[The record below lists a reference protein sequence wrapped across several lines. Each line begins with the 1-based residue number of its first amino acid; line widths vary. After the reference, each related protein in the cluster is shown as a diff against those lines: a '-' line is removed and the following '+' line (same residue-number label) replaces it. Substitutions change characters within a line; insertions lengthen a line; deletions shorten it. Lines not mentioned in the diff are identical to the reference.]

1 MRGARTRRRRNPRF
15 AALCLLLIFAAVGA
29 AVWLWAG
36 RGLPGEGVEVPDY
49 VQADLLTVNPWS
61 RPGTPL
67 EKIDGIVIHYVG
79 NPGTTAKANRNY
91 FESLSSGETE
101 TYASSH
107 FIVGLE
113 GEVIQCIPLTEIAY
127 ASNIRNEDT
136 VAIEVCHPDE
146 TGAFSPAAYQ
156 QVVELTAWL
165 CRTFDLDPDTDVI
178 RHYDVTGKICP
189 APYIAAGRR
198 AALRPRICRGAGS
211 SDTVAAGSSG
221 SGGSAPWRGA
231 SSTRS
236 SATARRVNGPWAR
249 ATSRCRPR

>member
-1 MRGARTRRRRNPRF
+1 MAARKKRSR
-15 AALCLLLIFAAVGA
+15 
-29 AVWLWAG
+29 VWLERAVIAVLVLCIGAELVYWFRHRAVPG
-36 RGLPGEGVEVPDY
+36 ADVSAPEWVEQDILP
-49 VQADLLTVNPWS
+49 LNPYS

-67 EKIDGIVIHYVG
+67 ETIDGVVVHYVG
-79 NPGTTAKANRNY
+79 NPGTSAAANRSFFAN
-91 FESLSSGETE
+91 LAVTHE
-101 TYASSH
+101 TYASAH

-178 RHYDVTGKICP
+178 RHYDVTEKLCP
-189 APYIAAGRR
+189 LYYVEHPDAWDAFR
-198 AALRPRICRGAGS
+198 A
-211 SDTVAAGSSG
+211 DVAAEMERQTEVS
-221 SGGSAPWRGA
+221 
-231 SSTRS
+231 
-236 SATARRVNGPWAR
+236 
-249 ATSRCRPR
+249 

>member
-1 MRGARTRRRRNPRF
+1 MSDVQTYHHRHRRRRARRSLRPVWLI
-15 AALCLLLIFAAVGA
+15 AAAAVLA
-29 AVWLWAG
+29 VAVWLAG
-36 RGLPGEGVEVPDY
+36 RGLPGEDVALPDY
-49 VQADLLTVNPWS
+49 VERDYLTVNPYS

-67 EKIDGIVIHYVG
+67 EDINGVVIHYVG
-79 NPGTTAKANRNY
+79 NPGTTAQANRNY
-91 FESLSSGETE
+91 FESLSAGTDEV
-101 TYASSH
+101 YASSH

-178 RHYDVTGKICP
+178 RHYDVTEKLCP
-189 APYIAAGRR
+189 LYYVEHPDAWDAFR
-198 AALRPRICRGAGS
+198 A
-211 SDTVAAGSSG
+211 DVAAEMERQTEVS
-221 SGGSAPWRGA
+221 
-231 SSTRS
+231 
-236 SATARRVNGPWAR
+236 
-249 ATSRCRPR
+249 

>member
-1 MRGARTRRRRNPRF
+1 MAARKKRSRVRLERAVIAVLVLCIGAELVYWFRHRAVPGADVSAPEWVEQDILPLNP
-15 AALCLLLIFAAVGA
+15 
-29 AVWLWAG
+29 
-36 RGLPGEGVEVPDY
+36 Y
-49 VQADLLTVNPWS
+49 S

-67 EKIDGIVIHYVG
+67 ETIDGVVVHYVG
-79 NPGTTAKANRNY
+79 NPGTSAAANRSFFAN
-91 FESLSSGETE
+91 LALTHE
-101 TYASSH
+101 TYASAH

-178 RHYDVTGKICP
+178 RHYDVTEKLCP
-189 APYIAAGRR
+189 LYYVEHPEAWDAFR
-198 AALRPRICRGAGS
+198 A
-211 SDTVAAGSSG
+211 DVAAEMERQTEVS
-221 SGGSAPWRGA
+221 
-231 SSTRS
+231 
-236 SATARRVNGPWAR
+236 
-249 ATSRCRPR
+249 